1 MSLSAHH
8 PGGNHRGGYQHHS
21 DRGGRN
27 YGNVNHHPHYAKA
40 AVQEPV
46 RNSVYDNLVTAV
58 VRTVFELTPSAH
70 SRLRTDFNRQ
80 DSSATEPIAKDWS
93 LRCGSLNTTGAV
105 VRVNYNNPSSPGF
118 FADPRADFLTFTLP
132 KPRMFVSPLPS
143 DLHASCSFVA
153 NSCSSCTGRVKH
165 HRIGSGGP
173 RLFVIGDEYTPV
185 TIGENG
191 DCCPVIRVKGG
202 SFDNI
207 KSILDLQIQLG
218 LVIPPRSVAVI
229 FLTSHLLKVGQ
240 EKFWHEL
247 NTFTDWAGKTN
258 LTILPGLQP
267 YPTMSQANLNILRQF
282 YCRLQ
287 LLHHGDITKP
297 RFVKYALWEPFAAT
311 ANTPNMATVA
321 PVEMSIFHLQDSDTN
336 INTPVSAEGDF
347 VTGFGSDWTKGMPT
361 DIEKVFFTNLFTT
374 IRSVV
379 TATDVAASNLR
390 IPADT
395 AVEEGIH
402 QAPDA
407 DFLHLAGRK
416 IHCMGTSLIALAKKQ
431 LMKQAR
437 LYKVEVTE
445 MCRPGK
451 FLKFVL
457 DQDMDKYLAPLK
469 RSKSDD
475 VIYMSF
481 IGNEILKKSGHEKDK
496 TTHKFHIKDPSILS
510 GEDFNI
516 LVADVMHVVSAV
528 KKRFHGSIFIIGPM
542 PRHLEPCCDEKSHKI
557 TDEIGIEVDMT
568 KYVNVI
574 NDQLRR
580 QLPLPADCY
589 FIDYRQIFG
598 DSFGKHSLE
607 DGVHLEEG
615 HSKKFAHALLKGY
628 DVLLP
633 APPAPADKDAT
644 LAESLH
650 AVEII
655 ARESTAAAGEKEKER
670 TEEYEWDNLD
680 YD

>member
-8 PGGNHRGGYQHHS
+8 SGNNHRGGYQHHA
-21 DRGGRN
+21 DRGGRS
-27 YGNVNHHPHYAKA
+27 YGNHNIHPHYAKA
-40 AVQEPV
+40 VVPEPV
-46 RNSVYDNLVTAV
+46 RNTVYDSLVTAV
-58 VRTVFELTPSAH
+58 TRTVFELTPSAQ

-80 DSSATEPIAKDWS
+80 DSSNKDPIAKDWS
-93 LRCGSLNTTGAV
+93 LRCGSLNTSGAV
-105 VRVNYNNPSSPGF
+105 VRVNFENPSSPGF
-118 FADPRADFLTFTLP
+118 FADPRSDFLTFTLP

-153 NSCSSCTGRVKH
+153 NCCSSCTGRVKY

-173 RLFVIGDEYTPV
+173 RLFIIGDEYTPIM
-185 TIGENG
+185 IGENG
-191 DCCPVIRVKGG
+191 NCCPVIRVRGG

-207 KSILDLQIQLG
+207 KAIIDLQIQLG
-218 LVIPPRSVAVI
+218 LVIPLRSVAVVL
-229 FLTSHLLKVGQ
+229 LTSHLLKVGQ
-240 EKFWHEL
+240 EKYWEEL
-247 NTFTDWAGKTN
+247 NTFSEWAAKTN

-267 YPTMSQANLNILRQF
+267 YPKMSPANLNILRQF

-297 RFVKYALWEPFAAT
+297 RFVKYALWEPFANT
-311 ANTPNMATVA
+311 ANTQDLATLA
-321 PVEMSIFHLQDSDTN
+321 PVEMSIFHLMDTDTN

-347 VTGFGSDWTKGMPT
+347 VTGFGSDWSKGMPT
-361 DIEKVFFTNLFTT
+361 EIERIFFSNLFNT
-374 IRSVV
+374 ICTVV

-390 IPADT
+390 IPATT

-402 QAPDA
+402 QAPDSN
-407 DFLHLAGRK
+407 FLHLAGRK

-457 DQDMDKYLAPLK
+457 DQDLDKYLAPLK

-475 VIYMSF
+475 VIYLSF

-496 TTHKFHIKDPSILS
+496 ITNKFHIKDPVLLS
-510 GEDFNI
+510 GDEFNI
-516 LVADVMHVVSAV
+516 LVADIMHVVTAV
-528 KKRFHGSIFIIGPM
+528 KKRFQGSIFIIGPF
-542 PRHLEPCCDEKSHKI
+542 PRHLEPCCDLANHKI
-557 TDEIGIEVDMT
+557 KDEIGVEVDMT
-568 KYVNVI
+568 KYVNVL

-589 FIDYRQIFG
+589 FVDYRQIFG
-598 DSFGKHSLE
+598 DSFGAHSLE

-615 HSKKFAHALLKGY
+615 YCKKFAHSLLKGY
-628 DVLLP
+628 DVFLP
-633 APPAPADKDAT
+633 APALSADKDAT
-644 LAESLH
+644 LADSLH
-650 AVEII
+650 EVEII
-655 ARESTAAAGEKEKER
+655 ARDSAAGTGEKE
-670 TEEYEWDNLD
+670 TEEEYQWDNLD